1 MPETVQPED
10 TVGLAGFDHFGV
22 PVADRARAESFYS
35 GVLGFPVLFR
45 RGTNQDEID
54 RGFMPGTFFNAV
66 GHPIAVFV
74 AHEPLPPVSGLWG
87 CPAFGFEALPAGL
100 ERILG
105 RLQVAGIPFEGP
117 VRQGPD
123 EPLGRCVWLND
134 PDGNHLQI
142 GTPGA
147 RRARRE
153 ASPAGGDI
161 IGISHLEVECTDLAR
176 ALDFY
181 VRLAGLRELRR
192 GHDHAGAPMAWLLFP
207 GGQYLVL
214 HEVAALGPRS
224 SAGYYYPG
232 QHYAFDVRRVHWDAL
247 LGRLRARGIATDAL
261 DTSPTQT
268 RPPVV
273 ADGIYL
279 VDPDGNPL
287 QFQELKSDA
296 AAATADAP
304 KLASVN

>member
-1 MPETVQPED
+1 MPETDQSER
-10 TVGLAGFDHFGV
+10 TVGLAGFDHFGA

-35 GVLGFPVLFR
+35 EVLGFPVLFR
-45 RGTNQDEID
+45 RGINQDEIN
-54 RGFMPGTFFNAV
+54 RGFMPGTFFDAV

-74 AHEPLPPVSGLWG
+74 AHEPLPAVTALRGY
-87 CPAFGFEALPAGL
+87 PAFGFEALPAGL

-105 RLQVAGIPFEGP
+105 RLQAAGIPFEGP
-117 VRQGPD
+117 LEQGSD
-123 EPLGRCVWLND
+123 EPLERCVWLND

-142 GTPGA
+142 GTPGS
-147 RRARRE
+147 RRVGLGR
-153 ASPAGGDI
+153 PQAGGDI
-161 IGISHLEVECTDLAR
+161 VGISHLELECTDLTR

-181 VRLAGLRELRR
+181 VGLAGLEEVRR
-192 GHDHAGAPMAWLLFP
+192 GRDHAGAPTVWLLFP
-207 GGQYLVL
+207 NGQYLVL

-232 QHYAFDVRRVHWDAL
+232 QHYAFDVRLAHWDAL
-247 LGRLRARGIATDAL
+247 LDRLRTRGIATDAL
-261 DTSPTQT
+261 DTAPTQT

-287 QFQELKSDA
+287 QFQELKSDVA
-296 AAATADAP
+296 AANPPPRAATMG
-304 KLASVN
+304 